1 VAAANVPLEAGDGA
15 SSVRRRAAKDKRMS
29 LGEAVQIVR
38 DGHHVAIGGCLYSR
52 TPWASLLEIL
62 RAGRSDL
69 TLSRNL
75 MCYEAELFLVRG
87 AASAL
92 VTSWVGIGLPWG
104 IPKVFRRFVEEG
116 RARYEE
122 WSHLSLGLRYL
133 AASMGVPFLPTRSL
147 LGSDL
152 LASTGA
158 KEMEDPFTGERVALV
173 PALVPDV
180 ALIHA
185 HRADPLG
192 NAQIDGP
199 PYMDREIARAA
210 RHVFLTAEEIVS
222 TDAISRSADR
232 TTIPHFLVDAVVEV
246 PFGSFPHECYGLYE
260 ASFAHFDDYARLV
273 DEQGTEGVESYLR
286 THLDEVGSFEGFLEG
301 VGTSVLLEQQRRA
314 RELVPR

>member
-1 VAAANVPLEAGDGA
+1 MAAANVPLEAGDGA

>member
-1 VAAANVPLEAGDGA
+1 VGGAKPTLEAGDRSPSLG
-15 SSVRRRAAKDKRMS
+15 RRPGEDKRTD
-29 LGEAVQIVR
+29 LGGALQIVE
-38 DGHHVAIGGCLYSR
+38 DGHHVAVGGCLYSR

-62 RAGRSDL
+62 RAGRRDL

-87 AASAL
+87 AASTL
-92 VTSWVGIGLPWG
+92 VSSWVGIGLPWG
-104 IPKVFRRFVEEG
+104 IPKVFRRFVEER

-158 KEMEDPFTGERVALV
+158 KLMEDPFTGARVALV

-185 HRADPLG
+185 HRADALG

-199 PYMDREIARAA
+199 PYMDPEIARAA
-210 RHVFLTAEEIVS
+210 RHVILTVEEIVS
-222 TDAISRSADR
+222 TDAISRSSDR
-232 TTIPHFLVDAVVEV
+232 TAIPHFLVDAVVEV

-260 ASFAHFDDYARLV
+260 ALFAHFEEYARLV
-273 DEQGTEGVESYLR
+273 DDQGIEGVESYLR
-286 THLDEVGSFEGFLEG
+286 RYLDEAGSFEGFLERMG
-301 VGTSVLLEQQRRA
+301 ASVLLEQQRRA
-314 RELVPR
+314 RELVPK

>member
-1 VAAANVPLEAGDGA
+1 VASPNVPVEPGDG
-15 SSVRRRAAKDKRMS
+15 SPSLRRRPAEDKRMA
-29 LGEAVQIVR
+29 LGQAVQIVQ

-62 RAGRSDL
+62 RAGRRDL

-104 IPKVFRRFVEEG
+104 IPKVFRRFVEEK

-122 WSHLSLGLRYL
+122 WSHLSLGLRYM

-152 LASTGA
+152 MATTGT
-158 KEMEDPFTGERVALV
+158 KEMDDPFTGERVALV

-185 HRADPLG
+185 HRADALG

-210 RHVFLTAEEIVS
+210 RRVILTAEEIVS
-222 TDAISRSADR
+222 TEAISRSSDR
-232 TTIPHFLVDAVVEV
+232 TAIPHFLVDAVVEV

-260 ASFAHFDDYARLV
+260 ASFAHFEDYVRLV
-273 DEQGTEGVESYLR
+273 DEQGIEGVESYLR
-286 THLDEVGSFEGFLEG
+286 TCVDEPGSFEAFLER
-301 VGTSVLLEQQRRA
+301 VGASVLLEQQRRA
-314 RELVPR
+314 RELVPK